1 MKHFIFYLS
10 LLFANCYFSQ
20 TFSFQVGERRSSTS
34 IEDPEVEVFENFG
47 KKYILNKAYSMK
59 DGMQL
64 QLMGFKENNDYLCSK
79 KLYVPEEKMLISIY
93 EGFLNLDNNMQLI
106 KSTFSKE
113 AKKTFVYAHAINE
126 YGDQNDEH
134 KEIMSIAAEKAMN
147 SGNFTCA
154 TSPDRKYAVI
164 LTELPFVKET
174 KEKIMITVID
184 PSLKVIFSKE
194 FELPYDSKRGPVNVP
209 VVTNDGS
216 VYVIK
221 KADISK
227 MPDLLTV
234 FSISNDGGSIKENIV
249 KLDDPRKFESYG
261 FTLNAKNELVVAG
274 FYTEDG
280 KVSFG
285 GTKQK
290 GTFYMIVNSKGEL
303 LTYQTSAFENS
314 YSYLKIRQVLVKND
328 GKAAIISE
336 YYIKANNSSMGPN
349 NQLVYTTDITQGNA
363 YAHLLNQK
371 GELTK
376 SFEFSKSSKSVADGG
391 LFGSV
396 FGTIHDDKL
405 SVIYNDFQYKHDG
418 KKYIVVPPTI
428 SWIRI
433 PVIQDIDF
441 NTNEVKENAMMDG
454 PVGGKPDLT
463 NLLPLTGYKMSEKE
477 LFFLGSKGDD
487 CMPVVLKIQ

>member
-1 MKHFIFYLS
+1 MKYFIFYFS
-10 LLFANCYFSQ
+10 LLFANSSFSQ
-20 TFSFQVGERRSSTS
+20 TYTFQVGERRSSTS
-34 IEDPEVEVFENFG
+34 IEDPEVEIFENYG

-64 QLMGFKENNDYLCSK
+64 HLMGFKENNDYLCSK

-93 EGFLNLDNNMQLI
+93 EGFLNLDNNMQLV

-134 KEIMSIAAEKAMN
+134 KEIMAISAEKAMN

-164 LTELPFVKET
+164 LSELPFVKET
-174 KEKIMITVID
+174 KEKILITVID

-209 VVTNDGS
+209 VIANDGS
-216 VYVIK
+216 VFIIK

-234 FSISNDGGSIKENIV
+234 FSISNDGGSIKENSV
-249 KLDDPRKFESYG
+249 KLDDPKKFESYG
-261 FTLNAKNELVVAG
+261 FTLNTKSELVVAG
-274 FYTEDG
+274 YYTEDG

-290 GTFYMIVNSKGEL
+290 GLFYMHVNSKGEVL
-303 LTYQTSAFENS
+303 NYQTSTFEKSFTNH
-314 YSYLKIRQVLVKND
+314 KIRQVLVKND
-328 GKAAIISE
+328 GKAAVISE
-336 YYIKANNSSMGPN
+336 YYVKTNNSSMGAN
-349 NQLVYTTDITQGNA
+349 NQLVYTTDIAQGDV
-363 YAHLLNQK
+363 YAHLINQK
-371 GELTK
+371 GEVTK

-396 FGTIHDDKL
+396 FGAIHDDKL
-405 SVIYNDFQYKHDG
+405 SVIYNDFQYRHDG
-418 KKYIVVPPTI
+418 KKYVVVPPTI
-428 SWIRI
+428 AWIRI
-433 PVIQDIDF
+433 PVIQAIDF
-441 NTNEVKENAMMDG
+441 NSNEVKENALMDG
-454 PVGGKPDLT
+454 PVGGKQDLT
-463 NLLPLTGYKMSEKE
+463 NLLPLTGYKISEKE
-477 LFFLGSKGDD
+477 IFFLGSKGED